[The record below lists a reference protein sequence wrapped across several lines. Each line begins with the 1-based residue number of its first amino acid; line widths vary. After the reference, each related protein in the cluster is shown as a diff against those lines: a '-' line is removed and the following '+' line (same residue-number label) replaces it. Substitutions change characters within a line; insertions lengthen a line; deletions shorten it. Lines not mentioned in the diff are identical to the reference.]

1 MPLPSLFSLWGTAG
15 CAGNISGSIASPFD
29 KKIRI
34 FYNQI
39 KQEDRMSVYLSKR
52 ADYVKLYLVL
62 WLVAFM
68 GLWVNF
74 FREFSEPFR
83 VSTISYFMM
92 YMVILIG
99 AYFILTPLLKNRA
112 ITAERSKWL
121 PFVPALL
128 MLLHW
133 LFQQLERMFSPGG
146 RLDYFSCDILVNP
159 FFILFLFLGL
169 VLNLLAAEPQIMDAV
184 FVGMKNIIRL
194 FIAFA
199 FLALG
204 LISLAQIIQ
213 TFSALTKIGVSSK
226 AWVNYARLG
235 VFSTGGLLVALLLN
249 LVLLLVP
256 ICGWVLLQKL
266 LGKATPKWDKLLKLP
281 MRWLGALPLILISLA
296 VLAQPE
302 TFFQPWFI
310 ITALFSFV
318 SILVNFMAASQNP
331 VAVGIVKLAESFFFY
346 PYRYF
351 RKIVAYGK
359 KDLEITEN
367 ENAGIDYFCYY
378 IKGFIC
384 FGILVFW
391 TLLAVHPI
399 LKYYGL
405 NFLPLPL
412 QMEFFP
418 IDTFHGLLIY
428 PLAYFIFVPI
438 YSLLVTILYE
448 VLVTLLQILVKINKF
463 FTKLLEK

>member
-1 MPLPSLFSLWGTAG
+1 MG
-15 CAGNISGSIASPFD
+15 
-29 KKIRI
+29 
-34 FYNQI
+34 
-39 KQEDRMSVYLSKR
+39 VYLSKR
-52 ADYVKLYLVL
+52 VDHVKLYLAL
-62 WLVAFM
+62 WLAAFM

-83 VSTISYFMM
+83 VSTISYFLV
-92 YMVILIG
+92 YLGILIG
-99 AYFILTPLLKNRA
+99 AYFILKPLLKNQA
-112 ITAERSKWL
+112 ITSEKSKWL

-128 MLLHW
+128 LFLHW
-133 LFQQLERMFSPGG
+133 LFQQMELMFGSGG
-146 RLDYFSCDILVNP
+146 SITFFSFNILVNP
-159 FFILFLFLGL
+159 LFILFLFLGL
-169 VLNLLAAEPQIMDAV
+169 ALWLLAAQSHIIDAI
-184 FVGMKNIIRL
+184 FIGMKNTVRL

-213 TFSALTKIGVSSK
+213 AFSALTKIGASSN
-226 AWVNYARLG
+226 AWGNYARLG
-235 VFSTGGLLVALLLN
+235 VLSNGGLLVALLLN
-249 LVLLLVP
+249 LILLLVP
-256 ICGWVLLQKL
+256 LCGWVLLQKL
-266 LGKATPKWDKLLKLP
+266 LGKATPKWDKVLRLP
-281 MRWLGALPLILISLA
+281 SRWLGALPLILIGLGI
-296 VLAQPE
+296 LAQPE

-310 ITALFSFV
+310 ITAIFSFV
-318 SILVNFMAASQNP
+318 SILVNFLASSQNP

-391 TLLAVHPI
+391 TLLAVYPI
-399 LKYYGL
+399 LKYYGF

-418 IDTFHGLLIY
+418 MDTFHGLLIY

-438 YSLLVTILYE
+438 YALLITIFYE
-448 VLVTLLQILVKINKF
+448 VLAIMLQILVRINKF
-463 FTKLLEK
+463 FSKLLEK

>member
-1 MPLPSLFSLWGTAG
+1 
-15 CAGNISGSIASPFD
+15 
-29 KKIRI
+29 
-34 FYNQI
+34 
-39 KQEDRMSVYLSKR
+39 MSVYLSKR
-52 ADYVKLYLVL
+52 ADYVKLYLAL
-62 WLVAFM
+62 WLIAFI

-74 FREFSEPFR
+74 FGAFSEPFR
-83 VSTISYFMM
+83 VSTISYFLV
-92 YMVILIG
+92 YLGVLTG
-99 AYFILTPLLKNRA
+99 AYFILAPLLKNRA
-112 ITAERSKWL
+112 ITSEKNRWL

-133 LFQQLERMFSPGG
+133 IFQQMDLMFTPGG
-146 RLDYFSCDILVNP
+146 RLDYFSFNILVNP

-184 FVGMKNIIRL
+184 FVGMKNTIRL
-194 FIAFA
+194 FVALA

-204 LISLAQIIQ
+204 LINLAQIIQ
-213 TFSALTKIGVSSK
+213 AISALTKIGAGSN

-235 VFSTGGLLVALLLN
+235 VFSTGGLLVALLIN

-256 ICGWVLLQKL
+256 LCGWVLLQKV
-266 LGKATPKWDKLLKLP
+266 LGKATTKWDQRLKLP
-281 MRWLGALPLILISLA
+281 SRWLGALPLILIGLA

-302 TFFQPWFI
+302 TFFQNGFI
-310 ITALFSFV
+310 ITAIFSFV
-318 SILVNFMAASQNP
+318 SILVNFLAASQNP
-331 VAVGIVKLAESFFFY
+331 VALGIVKLAESFFFY

-351 RKIVAYGK
+351 RKIIAYGK

-367 ENAGIDYFCYY
+367 ENAGLDYFCYT

-399 LKYYGL
+399 MKYYGL
-405 NFLPLPL
+405 NFLPLRL
-412 QMEFFP
+412 QLEFFP

-438 YSLLVTILYE
+438 YALLISIFYE
-448 VLVTLLQILVKINKF
+448 ILVTLLQILVKINKH
-463 FTKLLEK
+463 FTRLLERN

>member
-1 MPLPSLFSLWGTAG
+1 MG
-15 CAGNISGSIASPFD
+15 
-29 KKIRI
+29 
-34 FYNQI
+34 
-39 KQEDRMSVYLSKR
+39 VYLSKR
-52 ADYVKLYLVL
+52 ADYVKLYLAL

-83 VSTISYFMM
+83 VSTISYFLV
-92 YMVILIG
+92 YLGALIG
-99 AYFILTPLLKNRA
+99 AYFILAPLLKNRA
-112 ITAERSKWL
+112 ITFEKNKWL

-128 MLLHW
+128 LLLHW
-133 LFQQLERMFSPGG
+133 LFQQMDLMFAPGG
-146 RLDYFSCDILVNP
+146 RLDYFSFNILVNP
-159 FFILFLFLGL
+159 LFILFLFLGL
-169 VLNLLAAEPQIMDAV
+169 ALYLLAAQPHIMDAV
-184 FVGMKNIIRL
+184 FVGMKNTVRL
-194 FIAFA
+194 FVSFA

-213 TFSALTKIGVSSK
+213 VFSALTKIGASSN
-226 AWVNYARLG
+226 AWSNYVRLG

-249 LVLLLVP
+249 VILLLVP
-256 ICGWVLLQKL
+256 LCGWVLLQKL
-266 LGKATPKWDKLLKLP
+266 LGKATPKWDKILRLP
-281 MRWLGALPLILISLA
+281 SRWLGALPLILIGLA
-296 VLAQPE
+296 ILAQPE

-310 ITALFSFV
+310 ITAFFSFV
-318 SILVNFMAASQNP
+318 SILVNFLAASQNP

-359 KDLEITEN
+359 KDLEVTEN

-384 FGILVFW
+384 IGILVFW
-391 TLLAVHPI
+391 TLLAVYPI
-399 LKYYGL
+399 LKYYGF

-412 QMEFFP
+412 RFEFFP
-418 IDTFHGLLIY
+418 FDNFHGLLIY

-438 YSLLVTILYE
+438 YALLITIFYE

-463 FTKLLEK
+463 FSKLLER

>member
-1 MPLPSLFSLWGTAG
+1 MG
-15 CAGNISGSIASPFD
+15 
-29 KKIRI
+29 
-34 FYNQI
+34 
-39 KQEDRMSVYLSKR
+39 VYLSKR
-52 ADYVKLYLVL
+52 ADYVKLYLAL

-74 FREFSEPFR
+74 FREFSSPFR
-83 VSTISYFMM
+83 ITTISYFLV
-92 YMVILIG
+92 YLVVLIG
-99 AYFILTPLLKNRA
+99 AYFILAPLLKNRA
-112 ITAERSKWL
+112 ITSEKSKWL

-128 MLLHW
+128 LLLHW
-133 LFQQLERMFSPGG
+133 LFQQLERMFTTGG
-146 RLDYFSCDILVNP
+146 RLDYFSFNILINP
-159 FFILFLFLGL
+159 QFILFLFLGL
-169 VLNLLAAEPQIMDAV
+169 ALYLLAAQPQIMDAV
-184 FVGMKNIIRL
+184 FVGMKNTVRL
-194 FIAFA
+194 FVAFA

-213 TFSALTKIGVSSK
+213 AFSALTKIGAGSN
-226 AWVNYARLG
+226 AWADYARLG

-249 LVLLLVP
+249 LVLLFVP
-256 ICGWVLLQKL
+256 LCGWVLLQSL
-266 LGKATPKWDKLLKLP
+266 LDKATPKWDKLLKLP
-281 MRWLGALPLILISLA
+281 SRWLGALPLILVGLA

-310 ITALFSFV
+310 ITAIFSFV
-318 SILVNFMAASQNP
+318 SILINFLAASQNP
-331 VAVGIVKLAESFFFY
+331 TAIGIVKIAESFFLY

-359 KDLEITEN
+359 KDLEVTEN

-384 FGILVFW
+384 IGILIFW

-399 LKYYGL
+399 LKYFGL

-412 QMEFFP
+412 PLRFKFFP
-418 IDTFHGLLIY
+418 FDNFHGLLIY
-428 PLAYFIFVPI
+428 PLAYFILVPI
-438 YSLLVTILYE
+438 YALLITIFYE

-463 FTKLLEK
+463 FSKLLER